1 MRIAPVIA
9 TVLNVLTAVLVLV
22 LPARAQMT
30 PARDALDG
38 IDPVVLLTQ
47 GKEVSG
53 KPDFKVS
60 RGKFDYLFVSA
71 ENKATFEKN
80 PEKYEIQLS
89 GACARM
95 GGGVTG
101 NPADFAVVDGKIY
114 IFGSDDCHKK
124 FVAAP
129 AKFLPRPVPAMPTA
143 ARDVQAGRAL
153 LDKAVASVGGAAK
166 IDAVTSYIETATQ
179 TQTRPQGQMALTVK
193 TIRRFPADIR
203 IERTM
208 AMGDRTQTSAQLM
221 TAEGGWFIN
230 GTNAYPQNPEGRTT
244 NEQEYSRALI
254 PLLRARSGAT
264 FQAAAASSAVVDG
277 VAEDRVRVKDKL
289 VDITIGLDQRTGQVH
304 SLSFVGRNMDA
315 EIGDYTIVLSDYR
328 DVNGLK
334 LPFSERALFNGQ
346 PDEFRTRQIKTFEI
360 NPAIDA
366 ALFKAPAAGGQ

>member
-1 MRIAPVIA
+1 MRIAPVIQVVVA
-9 TVLNVLTAVLVLV
+9 LLLVA
-22 LPARAQMT
+22 LPARAQT
-30 PARDALDG
+30 TQPKEALDG
-38 IDPVVLLTQ
+38 IDAVALLKQ

-53 KPDFKVS
+53 KPDYKVT
-60 RGKFDYLFVSA
+60 RGKFDYLFATA
-71 ENKATFEKN
+71 ENKAAFEKN
-80 PEKYEIQLS
+80 PEQYEIQLS

-129 AKFLPRPVPAMPTA
+129 AKFLPKPAPAMPTA

-153 LDKAVASVGGAAK
+153 LDKAIASVGGAAK
-166 IDAVTSYIETATQ
+166 LDAVGSYIETASQ
-179 TQTRPQGQMALTVK
+179 TQTRSQGQVTLTLK
-193 TIRRFPADIR
+193 TTRRFPGDIR
-203 IERTM
+203 VERTM
-208 AMGDRTQTSAQLM
+208 VMGDRTQTTATLM

-230 GTNAYPQNPEGRTT
+230 GSRAFAQNPEGRAT
-244 NEQEYSRALI
+244 NEQEYSRGLL
-254 PLLRARSGAT
+254 PLLRARHAAR
-264 FQAAAASSAVVDG
+264 FQAAAVPPAIVDG
-277 VAEDRVRVKDKL
+277 VAEDRVRVKDAL
-289 VDITIGLDQRTGQVH
+289 VDVTIGLDKRTGRVH
-304 SLSFVGRNMDA
+304 SLSFVDRNLDA

-328 DVNGLK
+328 DVNGLT

-346 PDEFRTRQIKTFEI
+346 PDEFRTRQIQAFEI

>member
-1 MRIAPVIA
+1 MRIAPAIQ
-9 TVLNVLTAVLVLV
+9 VLMALLLLA
-22 LPARAQMT
+22 LPAHAQMT
-30 PARDALDG
+30 PPKDALDG
-38 IDPVVLLTQ
+38 IDAVALLNQ
-47 GKEVSG
+47 GKEISG
-53 KPDFKVS
+53 KAEFKVT
-60 RGKFDYLFVSA
+60 RGRFDYLFATA

-129 AKFLPRPVPAMPTA
+129 AKFLPKPVPAMPTA

-153 LDKAVASVGGAAK
+153 LDKAVASLGGAAK
-166 IDAVTSYIETATQ
+166 VDAVASYIETASQ
-179 TQTRPQGQMALTVK
+179 TQTRSQGPVALTLK
-193 TIRRFPADIR
+193 TIRRFPGDVR
-203 IERTM
+203 VERTM
-208 AMGDRTQTSAQLM
+208 AMGDRTQTSATLI
-221 TAEGGWFIN
+221 TPEGGWFIS
-230 GTNAYPQNPEGRTT
+230 GPRAFPQNPEGRTT
-244 NEQEYSRALI
+244 NEQEYSRGLL
-254 PLLRARSGAT
+254 PLLRARS
-264 FQAAAASSAVVDG
+264 AAGFKAVAVASAVVDG

-289 VDITIGLDQRTGQVH
+289 VDVTIGLDKQTGQVH
-304 SLSFVGRNMDA
+304 SLSFVGRNLEA

-328 DVNGLK
+328 DVNGLR

-346 PDEFRTRQIKTFEI
+346 PDEFRTRQIKSVEI

-366 ALFKAPAAGGQ
+366 ALFKAPVTGGQ